1 MDLGEEEYAAQYE
14 VEDLLKMVGE
24 GSLRQKW
31 SNLDDSSPSQADHGI
46 ERNGRETDDQEDRR
60 HQLQVLLRQTRN
72 RSFPSGMK
80 REFSLLQTKQATQS
94 CMIEIYLSLEN
105 IISYFI
111 HVQKSMV

>member
-1 MDLGEEEYAAQYE
+1 MKIERIQSQANQANEDKAASDDGEMDLGEEEYAAQYE

-24 GSLRQKW
+24 NALKQKW

-60 HQLQVLLRQTRN
+60 HQLQVLLRQTGN

-80 REFSLLQTKQATQS
+80 RIFVAPAD
-94 CMIEIYLSLEN
+94 
-105 IISYFI
+105 
-111 HVQKSMV
+111 